1 MANTCGDDRFELIAM
16 AREKLINGTNISDRP
31 YEMDAL
37 DSILFRCWQ
46 MGWLDQ
52 LRDGAPMTDTE
63 KEALERRIDELCA
76 ENEQL
81 RQQNAKLDEL
91 LPENERWF
99 SFDVVRSL
107 NDERD
112 QLADENAKLRELVH
126 GFAIYRH
133 FDCQHCGYREQC
145 KAGQTNCYKAYVDL
159 IKRAR
164 QMGIEVDA

>member
-63 KEALERRIDELCA
+63 KAALERRIDELCA
-76 ENEQL
+76 EVEAL
-81 RQQNAKLDEL
+81 KRDEWAAGFNAGCDAVEAAYEDGKAHYE
-91 LPENERWF
+91 
-99 SFDVVRSL
+99 
-107 NDERD
+107 
-112 QLADENAKLRELVH
+112 DENAKLREQVEYMTPIALYAASKH
-126 GFAIYRH
+126 ER
-133 FDCQHCGYREQC
+133 DRMRE
-145 KAGQTNCYKAYVDL
+145 L
-159 IKRAR
+159 
-164 QMGIEVDA
+164 GIEVG